1 MYQFLEKETLEALKP
16 DLVSSWT
23 LVGAFSVLVFNFVL
37 LETLATSLTID
48 QFAWNKRR
56 ALEYMG
62 ALMSVGAVIAC
73 VTFALI
79 GPLTKLFEERSV
91 LLQHYCPFYLNN
103 CTLSYIQLII
113 DLYFV
118 K

>member
-1 MYQFLEKETLEALKP
+1 MKP

-23 LVGAFSVLVFNFVL
+23 LIMAFFVLVFNFVL
-37 LETLATSLTID
+37 LETLATSLTMD
-48 QFAWNKRR
+48 QFAWSKKQ

-62 ALMSVGAVIAC
+62 ALMSAGAVLAC

-79 GPLTKLFEERSV
+79 SPLTKIFEERYDQSG
-91 LLQHYCPFYLNN
+91 
-103 CTLSYIQLII
+103 I
-113 DLYFV
+113 